1 MKIKK
6 FIKPTK
12 MKLLF
17 ALGLF
22 FILGSLKIISL
33 ENFFTHEIYKVSLF
47 NQYKFQ
53 YEHLGDNWYKEED
66 KFFWPYALFLHLIA
80 SYIFICVSSFIVN
93 RLRGRD

>member
-1 MKIKK
+1 MSFKK
-6 FIKPTK
+6 LLKPTK
-12 MKLLF
+12 IKLLF

-22 FILGSLKIISL
+22 LILGSLKIIPL

-53 YEHLGDNWYKEED
+53 YEHFKDSWYKKSD
-66 KFFWPYALFLHLIA
+66 IAFWPYALFLHIFA
-80 SYIFICVSSFIVN
+80 SYIFICVSVFIVN